1 MEQKPKKARK
11 KKETYETLFKRL
23 EETVQQMED
32 GELALESALDLYE
45 QGVTLIRQCSQKLD
59 EAEKRIELLTRD
71 DKDQI
76 TVTIDRPEKYQPG
89 E

>member
-1 MEQKPKKARK
+1 MEKKPKKARK
-11 KKETYETLFKRL
+11 KKETYESLFKCL

-76 TVTIDRPEKYQPG
+76 TVTRDSPEKYQQG